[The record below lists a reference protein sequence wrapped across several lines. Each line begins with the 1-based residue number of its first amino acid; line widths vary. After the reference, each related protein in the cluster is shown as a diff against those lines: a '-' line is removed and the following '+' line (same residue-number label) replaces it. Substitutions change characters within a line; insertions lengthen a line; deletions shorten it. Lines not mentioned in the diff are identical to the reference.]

1 MGEHTS
7 QHARGLFLTYCW
19 PETDWI
25 VLIFQNLL
33 HNMSDNLDVR
43 NFCPPTLRVIQSP
56 PPALA
61 ILQSKP
67 TYALKRF
74 ELFIAVTLASL
85 VSLFKLLTSKGIQT
99 DFRGCKSRTL
109 GRWLSFSAPRHRNLR
124 NPHVKTGC
132 ELPGTRS
139 QRSQSGSSHSTR
151 LESESETIFTNKRR
165 NN

>member
-1 MGEHTS
+1 MKNCQIHFKAKLTSPPWYNPLFLMMVIMMMRMRMMMIRILMMVMMRMMMMMKNPPWYNPLFLMGEHTG
-7 QHARGLFLTYCW
+7 QHARGLFLTDCW

-61 ILQSKP
+61 ILQSWP
-67 TYALKRF
+67 LYALKRF

-85 VSLFKLLTSKGIQT
+85 VSLFQ
-99 DFRGCKSRTL
+99 
-109 GRWLSFSAPRHRNLR
+109 
-124 NPHVKTGC
+124 V
-132 ELPGTRS
+132 
-139 QRSQSGSSHSTR
+139 
-151 LESESETIFTNKRR
+151 
-165 NN
+165 